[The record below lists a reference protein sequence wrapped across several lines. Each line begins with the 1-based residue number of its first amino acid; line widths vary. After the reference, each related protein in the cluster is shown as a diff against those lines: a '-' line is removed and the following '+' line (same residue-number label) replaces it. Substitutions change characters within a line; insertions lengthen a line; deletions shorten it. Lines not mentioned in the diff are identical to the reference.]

1 MVILIQW
8 VYVCVCV
15 CVCVDLGNHTSPF
28 FSCWQVGTVDA
39 WGTGFVD
46 ELDYLQEA
54 RNGEYFN
61 QQIQQTPLKD
71 VVLAPKVVEELS
83 TAKVL
88 VTEWVDGERLDRS
101 SQEDVTILCSICMN
115 TYLTMLLEMGLLHCD
130 PHPGNL
136 LRTPDGRLAIL
147 DWGMVT
153 SIPPQL
159 QLTLIEHMA
168 HLTSRDYAEVPRDLY
183 LLGFVPKDKE
193 RVVEDSGV
201 VEVLADIY
209 GRWTDGG
216 GMASINAN
224 EVLSKMQDL
233 AAENVRMICFVWM
246 DQSVA

>member
-1 MVILIQW
+1 MCGW
-8 VYVCVCV
+8 VG
-15 CVCVDLGNHTSPF
+15 VDLGDHAAPHLSF
-28 FSCWQVGTVDA
+28 RQVGTVDA
-39 WGTGFVD
+39 WGNGFVD

-61 QQIQQTPLKD
+61 QQSQRTPLKD
-71 VVLAPKVVEELS
+71 VVLAPKVIEELS

-147 DWGMVT
+147 DWGMVA

-159 QLTLIEHMA
+159 
-168 HLTSRDYAEVPRDLY
+168 
-183 LLGFVPKDKE
+183 
-193 RVVEDSGV
+193 
-201 VEVLADIY
+201 
-209 GRWTDGG
+209 
-216 GMASINAN
+216 
-224 EVLSKMQDL
+224 
-233 AAENVRMICFVWM
+233 
-246 DQSVA
+246 